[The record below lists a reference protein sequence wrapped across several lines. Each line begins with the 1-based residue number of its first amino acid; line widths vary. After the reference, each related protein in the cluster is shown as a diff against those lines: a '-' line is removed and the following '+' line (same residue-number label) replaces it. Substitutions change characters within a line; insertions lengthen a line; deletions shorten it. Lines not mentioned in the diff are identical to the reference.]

1 MKKVNKALALVLAAA
16 MMTVTACDA
25 LGQRERKLFRSIRI
39 RVGAV
44 RQWGHGDRGGQHSGG
59 RSEHP

>member
-16 MMTVTACDA
+16 MMTVTACGNGESGGSSDA
-25 LGQRERKLFRSIRI
+25 ASTPSGK
-39 RVGAV
+39 A
-44 RQWGHGDRGGQHSGG
+44 WGHGDRGGQHSGG